1 MPVTKPKLE
10 KLSTPLTATFPSE
23 ISSASASTP
32 LSARPFPR
40 MMDPDFLKTP
50 ISPPAAY
57 AEFLSKAMAMNSPS
71 VVLGDL
77 SLDFTKS
84 NSEDENER
92 VERSPKRE
100 SVSPASTPSSKQTP
114 SVSASALPRTPL
126 PTSSPSCKLIPDTV
140 SASSSALPR
149 TPLQASI
156 SSSKQTP
163 HISASSLPRTPL
175 PTATPSCKPPRNTV
189 SVSVS
194 ASALPRTPLPTSA
207 PMSAPPN
214 IAATFPSFKL
224 PPSPAFSSVDSPLSA
239 NTTRSNPSARASRPV
254 FDWEAALEAH
264 AADKRH
270 KTSRT
275 SIRHIREVVTR
286 TVTYIP
292 RMEPAPRGKRRREE

>member
-1 MPVTKPKLE
+1 MPITKPKLE

-77 SLDFTKS
+77 SLDSTKS
-84 NSEDENER
+84 TSENER

-100 SVSPASTPSSKQTP
+100 SLSPASTPSSKQTP
-114 SVSASALPRTPL
+114 SVSATALPRPPL
-126 PTSSPSCKLIPDTV
+126 PTSSPSCKPIPDTV
-140 SASSSALPR
+140 SAASSALPR

-163 HISASSLPRTPL
+163 RIPASSLPRTPL
-175 PTATPSCKPPRNTV
+175 PTATPSCKLTRNTV

-214 IAATFPSFKL
+214 IAATFPSLKL

-239 NTTRSNPSARASRPV
+239 NTTRSTPNARASRPV

>member
-32 LSARPFPR
+32 LSARPFYK

-77 SLDFTKS
+77 SHDSTKS
-84 NSEDENER
+84 NSENER

-100 SVSPASTPSSKQTP
+100 SVSPPASTTSSKQIP
-114 SVSASALPRTPL
+114 SVSASALPRIPL
-126 PTSSPSCKLIPDTV
+126 PTSSPSCKPIPDTV

-163 HISASSLPRTPL
+163 PISASSLPRTPL
-175 PTATPSCKPPRNTV
+175 PTATPSCKPTRNAV

-214 IAATFPSFKL
+214 IAATFPSLKL

-239 NTTRSNPSARASRPV
+239 NTTRSTPGARASRPV

>member
-84 NSEDENER
+84 NSENENER

-100 SVSPASTPSSKQTP
+100 SVSPASAPSSKQTP
-114 SVSASALPRTPL
+114 SVSA
-126 PTSSPSCKLIPDTV
+126 
-140 SASSSALPR
+140 SALPR

-175 PTATPSCKPPRNTV
+175 PTATPSCKPTRNTV

-239 NTTRSNPSARASRPV
+239 NTTRSTPSARASRPV

>member
-32 LSARPFPR
+32 LSARPFFK

-71 VVLGDL
+71 VVQGDL
-77 SLDFTKS
+77 SLDSTKS
-84 NSEDENER
+84 NSENENENER
-92 VERSPKRE
+92 VEPSPKRE

-126 PTSSPSCKLIPDTV
+126 PTSSPSCKPIPDTV
-140 SASSSALPR
+140 SASSSSA

-163 HISASSLPRTPL
+163 PTSASSLPRTPL
-175 PTATPSCKPPRNTV
+175 PTAIPSCKPTRNTV

-214 IAATFPSFKL
+214 IAARFPSLKL

-239 NTTRSNPSARASRPV
+239 NTTRSTPSARASRPV